1 MEQIAII
8 SDIHGNLPALEAVL
22 EDIRQRQIERIYC
35 LGDLVGKGPDSA
47 AVIDLC
53 RDVCTATVRG
63 NWDETMVDEERGTS
77 AHWQWNRERLG
88 HTRLT
93 YLRNLPFA
101 VDFLISGRRVRLFHA
116 SPQSV
121 HHRVSFR
128 HDFQRLRDMFLNTDA
143 TGHEQPP
150 PAIVG
155 YGDIHHPYLLPVDR
169 GMLFNV
175 GSVGNSLDYC
185 TLAGY
190 AILRGEWESTVEGP
204 LGIEIVRVPYD
215 IERALAIARAVTM
228 PKYAEYEFE
237 LRTADHR
244 SQMP

>member
-88 HTRLT
+88 HARLT

-121 HHRVSFR
+121 HHRSPF
-128 HDFQRLRDMFLNTDA
+128 A
-143 TGHEQPP
+143 TIFSGCVICFSTPTP
-150 PAIVG
+150 
-155 YGDIHHPYLLPVDR
+155 R
-169 GMLFNV
+169 GM
-175 GSVGNSLDYC
+175 NSHRPLLSAMATFTIHTC
-185 TLAGY
+185 CRSTGACCSTWAVLAT
-190 AILRGEWESTVEGP
+190 RWT
-204 LGIEIVRVPYD
+204 
-215 IERALAIARAVTM
+215 
-228 PKYAEYEFE
+228 
-237 LRTADHR
+237 TA
-244 SQMP
+244 P